1 MAARMASMLKIKALL
16 CLDEQGKAVDKY
28 TMARTEVKIL
38 KSIVDKFHE
47 LGVNAKQHKI
57 YISHADNEIFAK
69 KAKLLFQTTFH
80 GIDVEINYL
89 PAVLTCHGGLA
100 CCAIHTTYKI

>member
-28 TMARTEVKIL
+28 TMSRTEVKIL

-57 YISHADNEIFAK
+57 YISHADNEIFDK
-69 KAKLLFQTTFH
+69 KGGRLLPVDHRHYIFIKQ
-80 GIDVEINYL
+80 
-89 PAVLTCHGGLA
+89 PSMVLM
-100 CCAIHTTYKI
+100 

>member
-69 KAKLLFQTTFH
+69 KAKLKNMIKKGNLLLIQKSK
-80 GIDVEINYL
+80 IIISNNL
-89 PAVLTCHGGLA
+89 PW
-100 CCAIHTTYKI
+100 Y

>member
-1 MAARMASMLKIKALL
+1 
-16 CLDEQGKAVDKY
+16 
-28 TMARTEVKIL
+28 MARTEVKIL

-57 YISHADNEIFAK
+57 YISHADNETFAK
-69 KAKLLFQTTFH
+69 KSKIIISNNLH

-100 CCAIHTTYKI
+100 CCAIHTTYKNLRSD